1 MTNFIIIAGVA
12 LSFISSFL
20 VILLMQ
26 KGKLLILEA
35 NKKRESKN
43 GR

>member
-12 LSFISSFL
+12 LSFILSFL

-26 KGKLLILEA
+26 KGMLLILEE
-35 NKKRESKN
+35 NEKE
-43 GR
+43 GE